1 MDLGLWV
8 IEMVDV
14 ISNVLLVSVVMIVN
28 VWLII
33 DFLVPSTGIEPVPA
47 DHWKDSR
54 N

>member
-1 MDLGLWV
+1 MDLGLGV

-14 ISNVLLVSVVMIVN
+14 ISNVLLVSVVMVVN

-33 DFLVPSTGIEPVPA
+33 DFLVPSMGIEPVPA